1 MSPHRRSQR
10 PRHPPRQAI
19 GGTQEDVRRHNL
31 ATLLGHVHDA
41 GPLRRADLTGLMGLN
56 RSTIAALVAE
66 LAALGAVR
74 EERPEG
80 TQAGAGRPSLVVRP
94 RTDRVQVLAAD
105 VGVGRV
111 SVALVGLGGVVV
123 ARRSRRV
130 DAPSPDAV
138 VRLLTGAVRSLLA
151 DPAAGRQVVGL
162 GVSVPG
168 VIRQQDGNVRFA
180 PNLAWVDVPLGDR
193 LGERFPHLPVRVGND
208 ADLGALAE
216 HRRGAARGVDDV
228 VFVAGEEGVGCGLI
242 LGGRPM
248 LGAGGYA
255 GELGHMTIR
264 IDGRRC
270 RCGARGCWETE
281 IGAEAVRRALGRS
294 EVLTADALGKILRR
308 GDPDDL
314 RSLAVV
320 GESLGV
326 GLANVVNLLNPRLVI
341 LGAMLAQL
349 YPAVEATVREALDRA
364 VLRAPGEQVR
374 LTVPQLG
381 ADAVLLGAAELAWQD
396 LLADPA
402 GVLTASGAA
411 GGTAAPV
418 GTPEA
423 G

>member
-1 MSPHRRSQR
+1 MSPQSR
-10 PRHPPRQAI
+10 PRQAI

-31 ATLLGHVHDA
+31 ATMLGHLHVA

-80 TQAGAGRPSLVVRP
+80 TQAGAGRPSLVVQP
-94 RTDRVQVLAAD
+94 RASRVQVLAAD

-123 ARRSRRV
+123 ARRRRRF

-151 DPAAGRQVVGL
+151 DPAAGRLVLGF

-168 VIRQQDGNVRFA
+168 VVRQQDGNVRFA
-180 PNLAWVDVPLGDR
+180 PNLGWEDVPLGDLLSER
-193 LGERFPHLPVRVGND
+193 LPQLPVRVGND

-216 HRRGAARGVDDV
+216 HRRGVARGVDDV

-264 IDGRRC
+264 QDGRRC

-281 IGAEAVRRALGRS
+281 IGAEAVSRALGRDEIVTT
-294 EVLTADALGKILRR
+294 EVLDDVLRR
-308 GDPDDL
+308 ADPDDL
-314 RSLAVV
+314 AGLRVV
-320 GESLGV
+320 GEALGV
-326 GLANVVNLLNPRLVI
+326 GLANVVNLLNPTLVI
-341 LGAMLAQL
+341 LGAMLAKL
-349 YPAVEATVREALDRA
+349 YPAVEVPVRDALRRA

-374 LTVPQLG
+374 LAVPELG

-402 GVLTASGAA
+402 GVLTSSAGRSLAPDGTGGGGMIGA
-411 GGTAAPV
+411 
-418 GTPEA
+418 
-423 G
+423 

>member
-1 MSPHRRSQR
+1 MSRDQR
-10 PRHPPRQAI
+10 PRQAI

-31 ATLLGHVHDA
+31 ATMLGHLHVA

-80 TQAGAGRPSLVVRP
+80 TQAGAGRPSLVVSP
-94 RTDRVQVLAAD
+94 RASRVQVLAAD
-105 VGVGRV
+105 VGIGRV

-123 ARRSRRV
+123 ARRRREV
-130 DAPSPDAV
+130 GTPSPEAV
-138 VRLLTGAVRSLLA
+138 VRTLAAAVRSLLE
-151 DPAAGRQVVGL
+151 DPSAGRHVLGF

-168 VIRQQDGNVRFA
+168 VVRQEDGNVRFG
-180 PNLAWVDVPLGDR
+180 PNLGWEDVPLGEM
-193 LGERFPHLPVRVGND
+193 LAETLPHLTIRVGND

-228 VFVAGEEGVGCGLI
+228 VFVAGAEGVGCGLI
-242 LGGRPM
+242 FGGRPM

-264 IDGRRC
+264 PDGRRC

-281 IGAEAVRRALGRS
+281 IGAEAITRALGRGTT
-294 EVLTADALGKILRR
+294 VTAEDLGEILRR
-308 GDPDDL
+308 ADPEDL
-314 RSLAVV
+314 ARLRVV
-320 GESLGV
+320 GEALGV
-326 GLANVVNLLNPRLVI
+326 GLANVVNLLNPTLVI
-341 LGAMLAQL
+341 LGATLAKL
-349 YPAVEATVREALDRA
+349 YPAVEVPVRDALRRA

-374 LTVPQLG
+374 LAVPELG
-381 ADAVLLGAAELAWQD
+381 EDAVLLGAAELAWQD

-402 GVLTASGAA
+402 AVLTASVGRTLGAD
-411 GGTAAPV
+411 GTS
-418 GTPEA
+418 EA

>member
-1 MSPHRRSQR
+1 MSPSSPPAPHRR
-10 PRHPPRQAI
+10 HRQAI

-31 ATLLGHVHDA
+31 ATMLGHLHVA

-66 LAALGAVR
+66 LSALGAVR
-74 EERPEG
+74 EERPGG
-80 TQAGAGRPSLVVRP
+80 TQAGAGRPSLVVQTRAS
-94 RTDRVQVLAAD
+94 RVQVLAAD

-123 ARRSRRV
+123 ARRRRRFETP
-130 DAPSPDAV
+130 DPDAV
-138 VRLLTGAVRSLLA
+138 VRLLTGAVRSLLT
-151 DPAAGRQVVGL
+151 DPLAGRHVLGF

-168 VIRQQDGNVRFA
+168 VVRQEDGNVRFA
-180 PNLAWVDVPLGDR
+180 PNLGWEDVPLGDLLCER
-193 LGERFPHLPVRVGND
+193 LPHLPIRVGND

-216 HRRGAARGVDDV
+216 HRRGVARGVDDV
-228 VFVAGEEGVGCGLI
+228 VFIAGEEGVGCGLI

-264 IDGRRC
+264 ADGRRC

-281 IGAEAVRRALGRS
+281 IGAEAVTRALGRAETVTTEGLD
-294 EVLTADALGKILRR
+294 EVLRRADPA
-308 GDPDDL
+308 DL
-314 RSLAVV
+314 AGVRVV
-320 GESLGV
+320 GVALGV
-326 GLANVVNLLNPRLVI
+326 GLANVVNLLNPTLVI
-341 LGAMLAQL
+341 LGAMLARL
-349 YPAVEATVREALDRA
+349 YPVVETPVNDALRRA

-374 LTVPQLG
+374 LAVPELG

-402 GVLTASGAA
+402 GVLTASRASSG
-411 GGTAAPV
+411 
-418 GTPEA
+418 
-423 G
+423 

>member
-1 MSPHRRSQR
+1 MSSN
-10 PRHPPRQAI
+10 PRPRQAI

-31 ATLLGHVHDA
+31 ATMLGHLHVA

-80 TQAGAGRPSLVVRP
+80 TQTGAGRPSLVVQP
-94 RTDRVQVLAAD
+94 RASRVQVLAAD

-123 ARRSRRV
+123 ARRRRRF

-151 DPAAGRQVVGL
+151 DPADGRHVLGF

-168 VIRQQDGNVRFA
+168 VVRQEDGNVRFA
-180 PNLAWVDVPLGDR
+180 PNLGWEDVPLGDLLSER
-193 LGERFPHLPVRVGND
+193 LPQLPVRVGND

-216 HRRGAARGVDDV
+216 HRRGVARGVDDV

-264 IDGRRC
+264 PDGRRC

-281 IGAEAVRRALGRS
+281 IGAEAISRALGRDDIVTS
-294 EVLTADALGKILRR
+294 DGLDDVLRR
-308 GDPDDL
+308 ADPADL
-314 RSLAVV
+314 AGLRVV
-320 GESLGV
+320 GEALGV
-326 GLANVVNLLNPRLVI
+326 GLANVVNLLNPTLVI
-341 LGAMLAQL
+341 LGAMLARL
-349 YPAVEATVREALDRA
+349 YPAVEVPVRDALRRA

-374 LTVPQLG
+374 LAVPELG
-381 ADAVLLGAAELAWQD
+381 SDAVLLGAAIT
-396 LLADPA
+396 
-402 GVLTASGAA
+402 VII
-411 GGTAAPV
+411 
-418 GTPEA
+418 
-423 G
+423 

>member
-1 MSPHRRSQR
+1 MPSPPAPHRR
-10 PRHPPRQAI
+10 PRQAI

-31 ATLLGHVHDA
+31 ATMLGHLHLA

-66 LAALGAVR
+66 LSALGAVR

-80 TQAGAGRPSLVVRP
+80 TQSGAGRPSLVVQP
-94 RTDRVQVLAAD
+94 RASRVQVLAAD

-123 ARRSRRV
+123 ARRRRRFESH
-130 DAPSPDAV
+130 DPDAV
-138 VRLLTGAVRSLLA
+138 VRTVTAAVRSLLA
-151 DPAAGRQVVGL
+151 DPSAGRHVLGF

-168 VIRQQDGNVRFA
+168 VVRQEDGNVRFA
-180 PNLAWVDVPLGDR
+180 PNLGWEDVPLGEL
-193 LGERFPHLPVRVGND
+193 LGERLPHLPVHVGND

-216 HRRGAARGVDDV
+216 HRRGVARGVDDV
-228 VFVAGEEGVGCGLI
+228 VFIAGEEGVGCGLI

-264 IDGRRC
+264 ADGRLC

-281 IGAEAVRRALGRS
+281 IGAEAVTRALRAT
-294 EVLTADALGKILRR
+294 ETVTTERLDEILRR
-308 GDPDDL
+308 TDPADL
-314 RSLAVV
+314 AGLRVV
-320 GESLGV
+320 GEALGV
-326 GLANVVNLLNPRLVI
+326 GLANVVNLLNPTLVI
-341 LGAMLAQL
+341 LGAMLARL
-349 YPAVEATVREALDRA
+349 YPAVEVPVRDALRRA

-374 LTVPQLG
+374 LAVPELG

-402 GVLTASGAA
+402 GVLTASHARSG
-411 GGTAAPV
+411 
-418 GTPEA
+418 
-423 G
+423 

>member
-1 MSPHRRSQR
+1 MSPHRRSQ
-10 PRHPPRQAI
+10 HGPRQAI

-138 VRLLTGAVRSLLA
+138 VRLLSGAVRSLLA
-151 DPAAGRQVVGL
+151 DPAAGRHVVGF

-216 HRRGAARGVDDV
+216 HRRGAARGIDDV
-228 VFVAGEEGVGCGLI
+228 VFVAGDEGVGCGLI

-264 IDGRRC
+264 ADGRRC

-294 EVLTADALGKILRR
+294 EALTADALGKILRR
-308 GDPDDL
+308 ADPDDL

-320 GESLGV
+320 GEALGM
-326 GLANVVNLLNPRLVI
+326 GLANVVNLLNPTLVI
-341 LGAMLAQL
+341 LGAMFAQL
-349 YPAVEATVREALDRA
+349 FPAVEGPVREALGRA

-374 LTVPQLG
+374 LAVPELG

-402 GVLTASGAA
+402 GVLTASAGAA
-411 GGTAAPV
+411 GGPAAPV

>member
-1 MSPHRRSQR
+1 MSPHRRSQ
-10 PRHPPRQAI
+10 HGPRQAI

-31 ATLLGHVHDA
+31 ATMLAHLHVA

-56 RSTIAALVAE
+56 RSTIAALVTE

-94 RTDRVQVLAAD
+94 RADRVQVLAAD

-130 DAPSPDAV
+130 DAPSPEAV
-138 VRLLTGAVRSLLA
+138 VRLLSGAVRSLLA
-151 DPAAGRQVVGL
+151 DPAAGLVVGF

-180 PNLAWVDVPLGDR
+180 PNLGWEDVPLGDR
-193 LGERFPHLPVRVGND
+193 LGERVPHLPVRVGND

-242 LGGRPM
+242 FGGRPM

-264 IDGRRC
+264 PDGRRC

-281 IGAEAVRRALGRS
+281 IGAEAVRRALGRP
-294 EVLTADALGKILRR
+294 EPLTADALGKVLRR
-308 GDPDDL
+308 ADPDDL

-320 GESLGV
+320 GEALGV
-326 GLANVVNLLNPRLVI
+326 GLANVVNLLNPTLVI

-349 YPAVEATVREALDRA
+349 YPAVEGPVREALGRA

-374 LTVPQLG
+374 LTVPELG

-402 GVLTASGAA
+402 GVLTASVVAA
-411 GGTAAPV
+411 AATGGPAAAV